1 MNSVLFLVKNYLII
15 KKIDFLNSCDSL
27 GIPTTHFTTPNQ
39 ITMSGFFLTNM
50 KQASASSSNEQASA
64 SSSNKQASA
73 SVRGW
78 PIPFS
83 LITCGDMTFVVA
95 SGVAG
100 QPATLINMIDKSGSM
115 GGARMTTANQFHPKG
130 VLTIYYDT
138 GGRVIR
144 GNHHPLTAGGGT
156 DIVPG
161 IRVAAPEIEAWQ
173 RANPGQPLHM
183 LIVSDGGSY
192 NEYTKEALNHYFSP
206 LANPLFTVSVLL
218 LGCCG
223 CADFGEKAN
232 AACNKGDALFFGKL
246 FHSNPVI
253 SYPRDRRKVFQE
265 VMSDMPK
272 YARVCFDDGSHQY
285 VPVMPASKFQDG
297 AAASKPMIVFPL
309 GDKMPIS
316 INGMPLAEPTKVPAA
331 DYKDML
337 IQYLTSK
344 VMSSAWGAVDDLAR
358 QEKVKQYASQV
369 LDIFASLAGE
379 SKEVSQDLDSNA
391 MRAARKAMKQQAM
404 ALDRHGF
411 QVAAVAKGTFFSAS
425 SVQARIGFVETKA
438 SNKRAGKLGVSDNA
452 MAEYV
457 RSLLETMQALEDH
470 HEAYALTTLGDAGF
484 TQALQL
490 FSKVE
495 GLTFGM
501 LRQAFDGMPGLG
513 MLVRADAA
521 VQGDALNG
529 SVVLQLCGVTT
540 AGQLDLENG
549 LAAQAVAADALGH
562 VKPNA
567 IVPLIAP
574 GGPLKTYLDL
584 MCHPLMN
591 LVFATYH
598 GLPGSDLRNSMV
610 GLVMGAKVRA
620 IRQVLHAD
628 VKEALDYTAGELF
641 KVSSFF
647 CDMLQ
652 VLQHPVAH
660 RLAFVNQS
668 DDLPAVRAK
677 YGLTKR
683 SRGCLS
689 MTTAYCVMQHA
700 LQTLDLE
707 DDHWFHIGQALIE
720 EFLGRCLRHKDVL
733 AAFELEGSDQFVP
746 KTVADCESVLQEARY
761 SAQIYKLFDKLWQT
775 FDQASFV
782 QKADGAQAV
791 RVKVVDQLAQDIF
804 AFQNRGVTLQ
814 DVINLF
820 PEDMAQRLAT
830 WVSDNLATLV
840 FIGCT
845 TKKSLDRM
853 RQTYMVPTIYIVQ
866 GKTKLGLEA
875 TRVLFSGHPAMVG
888 PISGKRAAIYRF
900 LKVSLSQA
908 GFNAKLED
916 NRVQLLMDVEEE
928 YRLRFIATH
937 LEWDWFAP
945 FASEEEATAAAMEAS
960 SARGDDIFTK
970 YHIKEV
976 LSFRRDGP
984 YVRGFN
990 PATGMWTNACCCR
1003 KCKNFADP
1011 KGFKQH
1017 IADMRN
1023 FLPDYVSD
1031 LNKVLKPWCQSHPE
1045 CDPAAFKA
1053 HLVKYLDNKRA
1064 ETGNAKYN
1072 STQVAHIPDQHI
1084 RDLHKVYRG

>member
-1 MNSVLFLVKNYLII
+1 
-15 KKIDFLNSCDSL
+15 
-27 GIPTTHFTTPNQ
+27 
-39 ITMSGFFLTNM
+39 MSGFFLAN
-50 KQASASSSNEQASA
+50 KKQASA

-73 SVRGW
+73 SSSNKQASASKNGL
-78 PIPFS
+78 PFS
-83 LITCGDMTFVVA
+83 LITCGDITFVVA

-100 QPATLINMIDKSGSM
+100 QPATLLNMIDKSGSM
-115 GGARMTTANQFHPKG
+115 GGARMATANQFHSKG
-130 VLTIYYDT
+130 ILTVYYDY
-138 GGRVIR
+138 GAFVVKG
-144 GNHHPLTAGGGT
+144 HHRPLNAGGGT

-161 IRVAAPEIEAWQ
+161 IRTAAPEIAAWQ
-173 RANPGQPLHM
+173 RANPGKPLHM

-192 NEYTKEALNHYFSP
+192 NEYTKQALKQYFSP

-218 LGCCG
+218 LGSSG

-232 AACNKGDALFFGKL
+232 AACNKGEALFFGKL

-253 SYPRDRRKVFQE
+253 SYLEDQRKVFQN
-265 VMSDMPK
+265 VMRDLPN
-272 YARVCFDDGSHQY
+272 YARVCFEDGSYQY

-297 AAASKPMIVFPL
+297 AAADESMIVFPL
-309 GDKMPIS
+309 GAKMPVS
-316 INGMPLAEPTKVPAA
+316 IDGMPLAKPTKVPAA

-358 QEKVKQYASQV
+358 QEKVKQYAFQV

-404 ALDRHGF
+404 AQDRHGF

-438 SNKRAGKLGVSDNA
+438 SNKRAAKLGVSDNA

-598 GLPGSDLRNSMV
+598 GLPGSDLRNSLV

-620 IRQVLHAD
+620 IHQVLHAD

-641 KVSSFF
+641 KVSTFF

-707 DDHWFHIGQALIE
+707 EDHWFHIGQALVE
-720 EFLGRCLRHKDVL
+720 EFLGRCLRYKDVL

-761 SAQIYKLFDKLWQT
+761 SAQISKLFDKLWQT
-775 FDQASFV
+775 FDPASFV

-791 RVKVVDQLAQDIF
+791 RVKVVDQLAQDVF

-820 PEDMAQRLAT
+820 PEAMAYRLTT
-830 WVSDNLATLV
+830 WISDNLATLV

-853 RQTYMVPTIYIVQ
+853 RQTYMVPTIYDIQ
-866 GKTKLGLEA
+866 GKTKMGLEA
-875 TRVLFSGHPAMVG
+875 TKVLFGGHPAMVG
-888 PISGKRAAIYRF
+888 PIPGKQAAIYRF
-900 LKVSLSQA
+900 LKVGLIQS
-908 GFNAKLED
+908 GFNAKLEAH
-916 NRVQLLMDVEEE
+916 RVELLIALEEE

-937 LEWDWFAP
+937 LEWEWFAP

-960 SARGDDIFTK
+960 KARGDDLATQL
-970 YHIKEV
+970 HIRQV
-976 LSFRRDGP
+976 LRSRMDGP
-984 YVRGFN
+984 YARGFN

-1011 KGFKQH
+1011 VAFKQH

-1031 LNKVLKPWCQSHPE
+1031 LNKVLKPWCQSHAE
-1045 CDPAAFKA
+1045 CDVAAFKT
-1053 HLVKYLDNKRA
+1053 HLVKYLDDKRA

-1072 STQVAHIPDQHI
+1072 SSQVAQIPDQYI